1 MGNPCLDSWP
11 SSESA
16 DASEKSEQSG
26 RTAAVAAGLSMSVRI
41 TELGYM
47 MGPRLRDYSSLAPPG
62 HGANVHATL

>member
-1 MGNPCLDSWP
+1 MDLGNSEMSLAIRRFWRKKKHTVGNPCLDSWP

-41 TELGYM
+41 T
-47 MGPRLRDYSSLAPPG
+47 
-62 HGANVHATL
+62 